1 LSHRYRVSIQS
12 LFKMMVDM
20 HQAIEQLHIGGSL
33 EGYLIVCKTF
43 ALKLSLKVILV
54 CQGFDNRSALRS
66 LVVMEDYQFLHD

>member
-1 LSHRYRVSIQS
+1 
-12 LFKMMVDM
+12 M

-33 EGYLIVCKTF
+33 GGYLIVCKTF